1 MADQKERVS
10 VWNRVKQYHGQ
21 ENRKTA
27 DGETTR
33 VNVVIDVWFLGARRY
48 LYDFVHL
55 GTDEE
60 RETLVGPCLG
70 TGDRILRYLEKCVRD
85 KKEIPYFRRGFETDW
100 KFIDDKL
107 DSLMEGMK

>member
-1 MADQKERVS
+1 MADQQERVS

-21 ENRKTA
+21 
-27 DGETTR
+27 
-33 VNVVIDVWFLGARRY
+33 
-48 LYDFVHL
+48 

-60 RETLVGPCLG
+60 RETLIGPCLG
-70 TGDRILRYLEKCVRD
+70 TSDRVLRYLEECVRN
-85 KKEIPYFRRGFETDW
+85 KKEIPYFRRGFSTDW